1 MMGFVWFLLGIW
13 VGANIECNLHMRA
26 RLRELGDTVYIKDD
40 DRSIND

>member
-1 MMGFVWFLLGIW
+1 MGFVWFLLGIW